1 MDDYR
6 LAQAQYNLWE
16 AKRCGTPGE
25 VTTCQIM
32 VNQLRA
38 EELAAESIRGAEV
51 TE

>member
-6 LAQAQYNLWE
+6 LAEALYNLWE
-16 AKRCGTPGE
+16 AQRCGTPME

-32 VNQLRA
+32 VNKLRA
-38 EELAAESIRGAEV
+38 EELCSVRGAEV